1 MLKIGDYNTLK
12 VSHKTDFGFYLDSR
26 DGFNILLPNK
36 YVPSGLKEGDEIEVF
51 VYTDSEDRPIAT
63 TQKPLARAGEFAC
76 LMVRDV
82 NDAGIFLDW
91 GLEKNLLLPYSE
103 APRDLKP
110 GHKCVVY
117 VSLDKASKRIFAS
130 AKFDKHIE
138 KKDIALTEGQ
148 AVKLMVA
155 RFTPNGVLAIIDD
168 KYAGIIYESE
178 IFEKINIGDRL
189 SGFVKKVR
197 PDNKI
202 DLTIRKGARDEVEAA
217 KSKIMAK
224 LIEKDGFLK
233 LNDKSSPE
241 LIKQRLQMSKLT
253 FKKAIGGLYKERKIV
268 IGPEGISIASEE

>member
-26 DGFNILLPNK
+26 DGYNILLPNK

-63 TQKPLARAGEFAC
+63 TQKPLARSGEFAC

-138 KKDIALTEGQ
+138 KKEITLTEGQ

-217 KSKIMAK
+217 KNKIMAK
-224 LIEKDGFLK
+224 LLEKDGFLK
-233 LNDKSSPE
+233 LNDKSSPD

-268 IGPEGISIASEE
+268 IGPEGISIAAEE

>member
-26 DGFNILLPNK
+26 DGYNILLPNK

-51 VYTDSEDRPIAT
+51 IYTDSEDRPIAT
-63 TQKPLARAGEFAC
+63 TQKPLARSGEFAC

-138 KKDIALTEGQ
+138 KKEIALTEGQ

-217 KSKIMAK
+217 KNKIMAK
-224 LIEKDGFLK
+224 LLEKDGFLK
-233 LNDKSSPE
+233 LNDKSSPD

-268 IGPEGISIASEE
+268 IGPEGISIAAEE

>member
-1 MLKIGDYNTLK
+1 LLKIGDYNTLK

-26 DGFNILLPNK
+26 DGYNILLPNK

-82 NDAGIFLDW
+82 NDTGVFLDW

-138 KKDIALTEGQ
+138 KKEIALSEGQ

-178 IFEKINIGDRL
+178 IFEKINIGDKL

-217 KSKIMAK
+217 KNKIMAK
-224 LIEKDGFLK
+224 LLEKDGFLK
-233 LNDKSSPE
+233 LNDKSSPD

-253 FKKAIGGLYKERKIV
+253 FKKAIGGLYKDRKIL
-268 IGPEGISIASEE
+268 IGPEGISIAVEQ

>member
-26 DGFNILLPNK
+26 DGYNILLPNK
-36 YVPSGLKEGDEIEVF
+36 YVHSGLKEGDEIEVF

-63 TQKPLARAGEFAC
+63 TQKPLARSGEFAC

-138 KKDIALTEGQ
+138 KKEITLTEGQ

-217 KSKIMAK
+217 KNKIMAK
-224 LIEKDGFLK
+224 LLEKDGFLK
-233 LNDKSSPE
+233 LNDKSSPD

-268 IGPEGISIASEE
+268 IGPEGISIAAEE

>member
-138 KKDIALTEGQ
+138 KKEIALSEGQ

-268 IGPEGISIASEE
+268 IGPEGISIAAED

>member
-26 DGFNILLPNK
+26 DGYNILLPNK

-82 NDAGIFLDW
+82 NDTGVFLDW

-138 KKDIALTEGQ
+138 KKEIALSEGQ

-178 IFEKINIGDRL
+178 IFEKINIGDKL

-217 KSKIMAK
+217 KNKIMAK
-224 LIEKDGFLK
+224 LLEKDGFLK
-233 LNDKSSPE
+233 LNDKSSPD

-253 FKKAIGGLYKERKIV
+253 FKKAIGGLYKDRKIL
-268 IGPEGISIASEE
+268 IGPEGISIAVEQ